1 VAAGGLSQGY
11 GDPLTGTQNSLGFQ
25 KVVLGVVQGASGVIK
40 ANQWAGDQLGVSDA
54 VAERVPQIGKDLV
67 QRLTGITAQEAKN
80 NFDFSGGKWYI
91 PPAVGD
97 VRPVPSKNA
106 DGSPTGLAAQHS
118 IVNLHQ
124 GIESRKAADIQTM
137 LEGTGNPAPVTDYI
151 SLSKP
156 SPGAAP

>member
-1 VAAGGLSQGY
+1 M
-11 GDPLTGTQNSLGFQ
+11 GFQ
-25 KVVLGVVQGASGVIK
+25 KVVLGVVKGASGVIK

-54 VAERVPQIGKDLV
+54 VAGRVPQIGKDLV
-67 QRLTGITAQEAKN
+67 QRLTGITAQEAQN

-91 PPAVGD
+91 PPALGD
-97 VRPVPSKNA
+97 VRNVPSKNA
-106 DGSPTGLAAQHS
+106 DGSPSSLAAQHS

-151 SLSKP
+151 SLSKG
-156 SPGAAP
+156 SQGAGA